1 MLQQF
6 HNFFQAIG
14 DETDIFR
21 EQTDALIE
29 QDNDLIQTLD
39 SPSSDDAA
47 DRKQHQGYC
56 LQSYFLLQSSN
67 ALLIAELICTMN

>member
-14 DETDIFR
+14 DETNIFGV
-21 EQTDALIE
+21 QADTLVE
-29 QDNDLIQTLD
+29 QDNDLIQALD

-47 DRKQHQGYC
+47 D
-56 LQSYFLLQSSN
+56 S
-67 ALLIAELICTMN
+67 E